1 MSFKEFLEEAKAARA
16 WNGKLNKIDELLQWM
31 YSNDIL
37 NKGEKSQKDTLFN
50 QYYRYYNDGD
60 MPRNLSDEF
69 GNRLSKW
76 DGKEKVE
83 IALELKL
90 EEFIKKILSKYLGKI
105 DRGLV
110 NIDTQLSKLNTVIDV
125 TNRQDVHGL
134 VKYWVKDIND
144 ANTVDQVKNLEVK
157 YDKLDKL
164 TKDACNQYK
173 WENSYD
179 NPYNTVMTVRSNE
192 MKDVKIWSPE
202 MESLWKEIQRDMF
215 EISALLKNLKTS
227 LEKMK
232 QIRLFDK
239 E

>member
-1 MSFKEFLEEAKAARA
+1 MSFKEFLEEAKGGRA
-16 WNGKLNKIDELLQWM
+16 WSGKLNKIDELLQWM

-179 NPYNTVMTVRSNE
+179 NPYNNVMTVRSNK

>member
-1 MSFKEFLEEAKAARA
+1 MSFKEFLEEAKGGRA
-16 WNGKLNKIDELLQWM
+16 WSGKLNKIDELLQWM

-157 YDKLDKL
+157 YDKLDNL

-179 NPYNTVMTVRSNE
+179 NPYNNVMTVRSNK

>member
-1 MSFKEFLEEAKAARA
+1 M
-16 WNGKLNKIDELLQWM
+16 
-31 YSNDIL
+31 
-37 NKGEKSQKDTLFN
+37 
-50 QYYRYYNDGD
+50 
-60 MPRNLSDEF
+60 
-69 GNRLSKW
+69 
-76 DGKEKVE
+76 
-83 IALELKL
+83 
-90 EEFIKKILSKYLGKI
+90 
-105 DRGLV
+105 
-110 NIDTQLSKLNTVIDV
+110 
-125 TNRQDVHGL
+125 

-157 YDKLDKL
+157 YDKLDNL

-179 NPYNTVMTVRSNE
+179 NPYNNVMTVRSNK